1 MNIIPVECAQLIQNW
16 EDICIF
22 EHVQRGTMNLIQIN
36 LLSVQT
42 SQTVFQIASD
52 QFFRI
57 VGRVIDD

>member
-1 MNIIPVECAQLIQNW
+1 MNIIPVECAQFIQNW
-16 EDICIF
+16 EEICIF
-22 EHVQRGTMNLIQIN
+22 EHVQRGTMNLVQID

-42 SQTVFQIASD
+42 SQTVFQVASD